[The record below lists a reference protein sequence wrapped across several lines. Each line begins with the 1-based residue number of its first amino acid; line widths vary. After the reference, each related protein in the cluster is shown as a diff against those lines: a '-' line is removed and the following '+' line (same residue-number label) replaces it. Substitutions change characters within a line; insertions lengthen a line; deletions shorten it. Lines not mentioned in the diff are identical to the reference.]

1 MCVGGRCVLSGFE
14 QKNPDKL
21 YSIIQIQATIETAVA
36 LHGSVVSFTICN
48 NWTFLNW
55 PFLRKH
61 LFRESI
67 SVTLGF
73 NFTALERSAILWISW
88 IYTTQPWYILLF
100 LCRDEPECCVLAQ
113 YKPLSAVFI
122 YTSYI
127 LISIVFL
134 KQAIFTI
141 HYILHK
147 VVEEYVMQYDHRY
160 LKLPLLIN

>member
-1 MCVGGRCVLSGFE
+1 MFS
-14 QKNPDKL
+14 
-21 YSIIQIQATIETAVA
+21 Y
-36 LHGSVVSFTICN
+36 
-48 NWTFLNW
+48 
-55 PFLRKH
+55 
-61 LFRESI
+61 
-67 SVTLGF
+67 

-160 LKLPLLIN
+160 LKNSSVFADFHKNFKAPRIFSEYAIHQNKDQTLYFQTKTKQTNKKNISFILVSLLFYDINTWM